1 MERRSKRCC
10 HYEQS
15 NSAKLKQ
22 EEGELGS
29 AGQSEGQDQRKQLRL
44 GDDYREEKRGLG
56 KGRGRGDNLKQGQGM
71 DPDVPSRG
79 QESQGHQNLC

>member
-15 NSAKLKQ
+15 NSARLKQ

-56 KGRGRGDNLKQGQGM
+56 KGRGRGDNLKQGQRM
-71 DPDVPSRG
+71 EPEVPSRG
-79 QESQGHQNLC
+79 QESQEYQNLC